1 MSGLLF
7 KIAAVIL
14 RVTQH
19 SNPQTAAAV
28 ASDCQ
33 DDLGCELNGAC
44 IAGSC
49 KCFPGWQGGTCGT
62 LRLKPAPAIAL
73 SRTGQSYT
81 LYPMQRP
88 LPPHHERSGRT
99 AIVGGDR
106 TSELPDR
113 QSTVTLSDEEEAASP
128 VAITWGGSVITGD
141 DGTEHLFVDTCCY
154 QPSNIMHD
162 LNGCQIVHATS
173 TSLNKTFAFADVA
186 VTSNRFNPHITR
198 YIDGTYLLYNA
209 GAEMNCSSTCTGTP
223 PAPSPTGS
231 LLATREAVPTPCS
244 GTGINGLNVAT
255 SRSLSGP
262 WVSHDHI
269 QIAGYGN
276 SSESNANPS
285 PLVLPNGT
293 IILAVRQTSAILTL
307 HVRCTFTLPEGNRWP
322 LLIAVM
328 SALRCSFATRQTVS
342 KLALPLRLIRWV
354 RTRGWVQQ
362 AKTSSNIALKIR
374 LSTKAGLAT
383 ILLPTI

>member
-1 MSGLLF
+1 MSALLL
-7 KIAAVIL
+7 AAVIL
-14 RVTQH
+14 TQQ
-19 SNPQTAAAV
+19 SNPQAAAAAV

-33 DDLGCELNGAC
+33 DDVDCELNGAC
-44 IAGSC
+44 IAGKC
-49 KCFPGWQGGTCGT
+49 KCFPGWQGVTCGT

-73 SRTGQSYT
+73 SSAGQSYT

-88 LPPHHERSGRT
+88 LPPHHEGLGRS
-99 AIVGGDR
+99 AIRGGDR

-113 QSTVTLSDEEEAASP
+113 QSTVTLSTDEEEAASP

-186 VTSNRFNPHITR
+186 IASNRFNPHITR

-223 PAPSPTGS
+223 PAPSRTGS
-231 LLATREAVPTPCS
+231 LLSTREAVPVPCS

-269 QIAGYGN
+269 QITGYGN

-293 IILAVRQTSAILTL
+293 IILAVRQTSAAY
-307 HVRCTFTLPEGNRWP
+307 HEGAYR
-322 LLIAVM
+322 
-328 SALRCSFATRQTVS
+328 
-342 KLALPLRLIRWV
+342 
-354 RTRGWVQQ
+354 
-362 AKTSSNIALKIR
+362 
-374 LSTKAGLAT
+374 
-383 ILLPTI
+383 